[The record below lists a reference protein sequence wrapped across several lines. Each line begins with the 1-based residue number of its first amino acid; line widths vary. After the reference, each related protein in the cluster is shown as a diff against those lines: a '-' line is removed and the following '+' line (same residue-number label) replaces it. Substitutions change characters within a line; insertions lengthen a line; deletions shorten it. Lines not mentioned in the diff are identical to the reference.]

1 MKLVRFAD
9 ATGMVHHGVL
19 SEDTIAPISGDL
31 FGPRVRAGAGIS
43 LKSVRLLSP
52 IAPCNLLCLG
62 KNYRAFPGEQN
73 AKFPAEP
80 LLFLKLTTAVIGP
93 EDAIVLPSV
102 APSEVYFE
110 AELAVVIG
118 KSAHRV
124 SAAAAM
130 DHVLGFTICNDLG
143 ARDCQAKDGQWARA
157 KSFDT
162 FAPIGPWI
170 ETEFDPAHRRVASRL
185 NGKPIQDAST
195 DLMLFDVPFVI
206 SYFSSCMTL
215 LPGTVISMGSPGVL
229 QEPRPFLSP
238 GDMVEVEVD
247 GLGVL
252 RNPVGSPAGG

>member
-1 MKLVRFAD
+1 MFLLSFYNAD
-9 ATGMVHHGVL
+9 AALVDYHL
-19 SEDTIAPISGDL
+19 
-31 FGPRVRAGAGIS
+31 
-43 LKSVRLLSP
+43 RL
-52 IAPCNLLCLG
+52 
-62 KNYRAFPGEQN
+62 RR
-73 AKFPAEP
+73 
-80 LLFLKLTTAVIGP
+80 
-93 EDAIVLPSV
+93 
-102 APSEVYFE
+102 
-110 AELAVVIG
+110 LA
-118 KSAHRV
+118 
-124 SAAAAM
+124 SAASESSFRQ
-130 DHVLGFTICNDLG
+130 FTFKKSNK
-143 ARDCQAKDGQWARA
+143 AKDGQWARA

-229 QEPRPFLSP
+229 QEPRPFLRP

-247 GLGVL
+247 GLGIL